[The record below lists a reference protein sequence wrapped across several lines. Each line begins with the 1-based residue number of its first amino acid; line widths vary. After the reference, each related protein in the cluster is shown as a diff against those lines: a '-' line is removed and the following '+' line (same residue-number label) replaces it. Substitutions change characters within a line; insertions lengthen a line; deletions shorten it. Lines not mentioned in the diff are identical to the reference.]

1 MLARKSAKLLR
12 ENGKIEY
19 SMLKR
24 EHHKEYTFFAMA
36 VRLAQAAWGH
46 LREHKKKVV
55 FFAAVSIA
63 AVDFGRTRL
72 EIFTVQGKKN
82 FSQLLLEGPS
92 KLASFIFHAM
102 LVTSTSL
109 LVKDYGRDPIA
120 PLENPR
126 KVTVLVGDEFQNQ
139 KVWRNFEKYALP
151 LLHFAGLKVD
161 IAELASLYNDEAEKE
176 WKTADT
182 LYLVGNDSEI
192 SKVINLMMG
201 SGEMDVREL
210 RRVAK
215 QIPKLAFFPGGYDGH
230 VAEQLVPRSYPL
242 VRWYCESAMA
252 VIAGVP
258 RSGSVLKCKVDDKP
272 AYLAISCLHVGDIGE
287 TGDLKNSF
295 LRKVKERWFYLR
307 KALAH
312 QSSKN
317 LHLSVVYA
325 EPCSGCKRCSYV
337 DADDLSRRWW
347 SWLFLWRSPASAS
360 DRLASTNNDVINE
373 RCGEKMKLALSTCEI
388 SAFNNLRSDEPK
400 LNIAFGP
407 AFMSKW
413 DYLVEAWR
421 RVSSGCPYLTAES
434 TSAQKAID
442 ASECLIELQPKN
454 LPGENETYSVVI
466 DGEQVEASSVSLQV
480 IANVLHLLA
489 PIPMLNNGYE
499 FKNAQTSESLDTSES
514 ESPPPGYEGQLRVTF
529 AAGPV
534 DAAEVDSEPPMT
546 AFESVSYERD
556 RSKVKEKSNT
566 PKKARVKMV
575 PVVSGALP
583 VRPDPP
589 YLISGPD
596 DRMACCSVAECYRFT
611 RSSHALLFIAVACLL
626 IVIF

>member
-72 EIFTVQGKKN
+72 E
-82 FSQLLLEGPS
+82 ERR
-92 KLASFIFHAM
+92 IFHNYCLKAR
-102 LVTSTSL
+102 
-109 LVKDYGRDPIA
+109 DYGRDPIA

-161 IAELASLYNDEAEKE
+161 IAESNDAALSLRFKLASLYNDEAEKE

-307 KALAH
+307 KALA
-312 QSSKN
+312 
-317 LHLSVVYA
+317 
-325 EPCSGCKRCSYV
+325 CT
-337 DADDLSRRWW
+337 LSRVPVVSDVHMWTQTTC
-347 SWLFLWRSPASAS
+347 PGGGGV

-466 DGEQVEASSVSLQV
+466 DGEQVEASSVSLQTKKKS
-480 IANVLHLLA
+480 
-489 PIPMLNNGYE
+489 E
-499 FKNAQTSESLDTSES
+499 KSDAQTSESLDTSES

-626 IVIF
+626 IVIFVTALTTFNLK